1 MGRHGTAFALLGLV
15 AGSSTQKFLQS
26 TRTTTA
32 APSQKTLSTPAEVID
47 QLNFVVTDSVHCG
60 KTEVYAVAPELYGM
74 IRGPIGEGEEFL
86 YPSDKAVTW
95 LSDHGFFERML
106 NQEDLCCNSD
116 ASDFADAMTQCMCK
130 TAVAVEISKIDGQYE
145 FAAVDAT
152 KAGAVPVQPM
162 WTSQEFHDALV
173 QSYAWV
179 FNDVTLVLPL
189 QDLQRSCRPSLATWT
204 ALESFNHQAEPGLEA
219 YAAIMADA
227 TYGVSAGGQMH
238 QLGCEATLDK
248 ETGEG
253 GCGCKGLKD
262 GLPYCHTATDVVLF
276 CGSGGIGSCD
286 PRPFLCPEG
295 VLPVGYVRAYLHKFF
310 DAIPY
315 FHGTGFA
322 DEDGKVP
329 EFVVSPNIRADAKG
343 VKRTAPEQLF
353 GSCAV

>member
-1 MGRHGTAFALLGLV
+1 
-15 AGSSTQKFLQS
+15 
-26 TRTTTA
+26 
-32 APSQKTLSTPAEVID
+32 
-47 QLNFVVTDSVHCG
+47 
-60 KTEVYAVAPELYGM
+60 
-74 IRGPIGEGEEFL
+74 
-86 YPSDKAVTW
+86 VTW

-106 NQEDLCCNSD
+106 NQESLCCNSG

-152 KAGAVPVQPM
+152 KAGVVPVQPM

-179 FNDVTLVLPL
+179 FSDVTLALPL
-189 QDLQRSCRPSLATWT
+189 EDLQRSCRPSLATWN

-253 GCGCKGLKD
+253 GCGCKGLKN
-262 GLPYCHTATDVVLF
+262 GLPYCQTATDVVLF
-276 CGSGGIGSCD
+276 CGSGGVGSCD

-329 EFVVSPNIRADAKG
+329 EFIVSPNIRADAKG